1 MRELFYEIA
10 KAYPSIEADDM
21 TIDACAM
28 QMVMKPERFDII
40 FAENANGDI
49 LSDLGA
55 GTIGGMGF
63 AYSGNIGDSMGIFE
77 PCHGTAPKY
86 ADKNVVNPIAA
97 IMAARMMFDYLGERT
112 TASLIEK
119 AIIETLVEGKVRTY
133 DLGGTS
139 SSTDVA
145 EAISQK
151 LRKNLSEIG

>member
-1 MRELFYEIA
+1 
-10 KAYPSIEADDM
+10 
-21 TIDACAM
+21 
-28 QMVMKPERFDII
+28 
-40 FAENANGDI
+40 
-49 LSDLGA
+49 
-55 GTIGGMGF
+55 
-63 AYSGNIGDSMGIFE
+63 MGIFE